1 MNNTDRIGYLMRIR
15 KKFYQEM
22 ETNEKVE
29 IPQPEPSAAREFWES
44 IWGKTFEHRKGA
56 EWVQTVKDELRHVPQ
71 QEDMEITEEVF
82 KKVIGRLRPWKA
94 PGPDDVQAFWIKRF
108 TSLHVRICHQL
119 NTILNTGTPPD
130 WLTSGRTVLI
140 PKDPS
145 KGNIPSNYR
154 PITCLPIMCKLLT
167 GMITEHIFTFLAGQN
182 IDHTLGAERMWQRIT
197 GSKTLSID

>member
-1 MNNTDRIGYLMRIR
+1 
-15 KKFYQEM
+15 M
-22 ETNEKVE
+22 ETNEKIE
-29 IPQPEPSAAREFWES
+29 IPQPEPSAAKEFWES
-44 IWGKTFEHRKGA
+44 IWGQTLEHCKGA
-56 EWVQTVKDELRHVPQ
+56 KWVQTVKDELRHVPQ

-119 NTILNTGTPPD
+119 NTILSTGAPPD

-140 PKDPS
+140 LKDPS

-154 PITCLPIMCKLLT
+154 PITCLPSDDNRAHLHLPCWS
-167 GMITEHIFTFLAGQN
+167 EH
-182 IDHTLGAERMWQRIT
+182 HTLGVERMWQRIT
-197 GSKTLSID
+197 GSKTPSLD